1 MSGAALSSEVKAIFG
16 QTERVC
22 AFVKAQPGFDRST
35 DFGECQAIGF
45 EIGNN
50 LVAGAVFQNW
60 DPKSQRIEIAAAATD
75 PRWMTRKSLQHIF
88 GYVFSTAGCQMCVLQ
103 VSEFNDRMRSI
114 ARRLGFTEYLIPR
127 MRGRNEA
134 LAFYTLTDEQWQ
146 MSRIRSSGL
155 ASKAESAKA
164 A

>member
-1 MSGAALSSEVKAIFG
+1 MSFEVRPIYG

-22 AFVKAQPGFDRST
+22 RFVAEQPEFDRSI

-45 EIGNN
+45 EMDNS
-50 LVAGAVFQNW
+50 LVAGVVFTNW
-60 DPKSQRIEIAAAATD
+60 DPKSARIEIAAAATD
-75 PRWMTRKSLQHIF
+75 PRWMTRKSLQAIF
-88 GYVFSTAGCQMCVLQ
+88 TYVFSTAGCQMCVLQ

-155 ASKAESAKA
+155 APQAESAKA

>member
-1 MSGAALSSEVKAIFG
+1 MSFEVKPIYG

-22 AFVKAQPGFDRST
+22 QFVAAQPEFDRSV

-45 EIGNN
+45 EIDNN
-50 LVAGAVFQNW
+50 LVAGVVFQNW
-60 DPKSQRIEIAAAATD
+60 DTKAQRIEIAAAAVD
-75 PRWMTRKSLQHIF
+75 PRWMTRKSLQTIF
-88 GYVFSTAGCQMCVLQ
+88 GYVFNTVGCQLCVLQ
-103 VSEFNDRMRSI
+103 VSEFNGRMRSI
-114 ARRLGFTEYLIPR
+114 ARRLGFTEYHIPR

-146 MSRIRSSGL
+146 MSRIRSSRV
-155 ASKAESAKA
+155 APKAESAKA